1 MSFHTNEYIE
11 EPFYHQ
17 VALLFQGRTTATRK
31 SRHSCYEVICPRCHK
46 RKAGMAPM
54 NETYGF
60 KCFRHSCG
68 YKGNLHQVIQ
78 DYAPEDIKRKW
89 TSARNK
95 EDWNPIKN
103 RRPRGP
109 KKPPLTELEKL
120 QIRGLKDS
128 SWE

>member
-60 KCFRHSCG
+60 KCFR
-68 YKGNLHQVIQ
+68 
-78 DYAPEDIKRKW
+78 
-89 TSARNK
+89 
-95 EDWNPIKN
+95 
-103 RRPRGP
+103 
-109 KKPPLTELEKL
+109 
-120 QIRGLKDS
+120 
-128 SWE
+128 